1 MKNIFS
7 LFLFSLVIILGCKK
21 DPAPLITPVE
31 PTHLT
36 DLGTIAFK
44 KNNMGIVM
52 SATISYSGNK
62 IFHMQTGYRKILQ
75 TPSLEEKFSITRI
88 PYSIGKYKLYN
99 FPTSNFGEAK
109 PNSILSWTIELDQ
122 PVAHL
127 RSTDLY
133 PDDFIEVIEIDT
145 IAKTVEGR
153 FQLHLNNVKNF
164 DLSEFNLPDSVY
176 VTEGAFYLKTE

>member
-1 MKNIFS
+1 
-7 LFLFSLVIILGCKK
+7 
-21 DPAPLITPVE
+21 
-31 PTHLT
+31 
-36 DLGTIAFK
+36 
-44 KNNMGIVM
+44 
-52 SATISYSGNK
+52 
-62 IFHMQTGYRKILQ
+62 
-75 TPSLEEKFSITRI
+75 
-88 PYSIGKYKLYN
+88 LYN